1 MPARAGRRAELG
13 WEGPETRVGDLK
25 CTKQLHLIPEL
36 ELLPTLNIGTGVV
49 TAGKNL

>member
-25 CTKQLHLIPEL
+25 CTKQLRLIPEL
-36 ELLPTLNIGTGVV
+36 EFYLRLTLEQGW
-49 TAGKNL
+49 